1 MAKLK
6 IEFEENGSLKLTLD
20 FLGHTYTQEITR
32 LEDGAMFY
40 GEDLRSQ
47 VKAKHDELLLN
58 ALGSEEK
65 EELLIEISEIADN
78 NLIDCIG
85 DNIAALTEYEQRI
98 KAEAKP

>member
-32 LEDGAMFY
+32 LEDGNLFY
-40 GEDLRSQ
+40 RDDLESLIDGEVGDYLEDIIGEDNAS
-47 VKAKHDELLLN
+47 ELLVRL
-58 ALGSEEK
+58 AGVE
-65 EELLIEISEIADN
+65 DN
-78 NLIDCIG
+78 DVIQLSDIV
-85 DNIAALTEYEQRI
+85 AALTECEQRI